1 MQFLLMCCFNEKD
14 WAALPESR
22 RNQIMD
28 EYGKFIDSLKKKG
41 QLLAGAKLDNCAHA
55 VSVRHENGKPAVVD
69 GPFAETKEQ
78 LGGYHLVECA
88 NREEAVALAMRIP
101 TLPAGGKVEVRPV
114 LFLE

>member
-1 MQFLLMCCFNEKD
+1 MQFLLMCCINEKD

-28 EYGKFIDSLKKKG
+28 EYGKFVDSLKKNG
-41 QLLAGAKLDNCAHA
+41 RLLGGADCSQA
-55 VSVRHENGKPAVVD
+55 VSVRHENGKPAVLD